1 MNYEEYMHDKIY
13 KHQHIISGESDCCGA
28 GVYEDIMI
36 CSDCKD
42 HCDYAPNL
50 CGYCG
55 DREVEEDNQFCSDAC
70 WRGYE
75 AETFKEKF

>member
-55 DREVEEDNQFCSDAC
+55 I
-70 WRGYE
+70 
-75 AETFKEKF
+75 EKWKKITSFVLPLAGGDIKPKLL